1 MNMPV
6 HGVGGQSKIE
16 PAAASTTNKDT
27 PQVISDPDKV
37 TTVTKIESADDLK
50 KAELRG
56 DSIPVSQEQ
65 LIKAIERAIKAVQ
78 GPETSLQF
86 SVHKETKMI
95 TAKVINKETGQVIRE
110 VPPEKTLDLIANL
123 WKVAGI
129 LIDERA

>member
-6 HGVGGQSKIE
+6 HGVGGQSKTE
-16 PAAASTTNKDT
+16 PTVAITTNRDT
-27 PQVISDPDKV
+27 PPVISEPDKV
-37 TTVTKIESADDLK
+37 TRIESADDLK

-56 DSIPVSQEQ
+56 DVIPVSQEQ
-65 LIKAIERAIKAVQ
+65 LIKAIDRAIKAVQ

-95 TAKVINKETGQVIRE
+95 TAKVINKETGQIIRE

-123 WKVAGI
+123 WKIAGI

>member
-16 PAAASTTNKDT
+16 PTAASTTNKDT
-27 PQVISDPDKV
+27 PPVISDPEKV
-37 TTVTKIESADDLK
+37 VTKIESADDLK